1 MINKPTYGLG
11 TIKSMIRDGQYHI
24 TGSALQGAFALGLD
38 EDDILTAVLDLECE
52 DLYKTMQSRGL
63 PGLWQDVYHFRY
75 NGYLLYIKLQIS
87 SRAIIISFK
96 EK

>member
-1 MINKPTYGLG
+1 MIKKSTYGLE
-11 TIKSMIRDGQYHI
+11 TIKSMIRDGQYRI

-38 EDDILTAVLDLECE
+38 EDNILMAVLDLECE
-52 DLYKTMQSRGL
+52 DLYKTMQSRAV
-63 PGLWQDVYHFRY
+63 PGLWQDVYHIRY

-87 SRAIIISFK
+87 ISAIVISFK

>member
-11 TIKSMIRDGQYHI
+11 TIKSMVRDGQYHI
-24 TGSALQGAFALGLD
+24 TSSALQGAFTIGLD
-38 EDDILTAVLDLECE
+38 EDDIITAVLGLECG
-52 DLYKTMQSRGL
+52 DLYKTMQSIAV
-63 PGLWQDVYHFRY
+63 PGLWQDVYHIRY

-87 SRAIIISFK
+87 ISAIVISFK